1 MIKKRHLKFIGHL
14 FCLFIPTCILSESGL
29 AQSTTGKDMN
39 YADSVFLSKD
49 YVQAG
54 LVYKALL
61 SDTAHDAFHLNRL
74 AYTELISKNYTAAE
88 RHLNRAIASHPSP
101 PLKASILSRLARISA
116 AQDNAAIAVVFLD
129 SAVAYGYLSLP
140 ELDTLSDF
148 SKIRNDSAFMAVRN
162 KLYNAIYPCYQDKQT
177 HEFDFWIGEWDV
189 YVTGTN
195 SYAGHSLIQR
205 ISGGCAILE
214 NWQSAISEG
223 KSLNFI
229 DDSTHKWKQVWVGS
243 YPNGKQDFVNGEYK
257 DSVMRFIFTTTDAQ
271 GRILQGKFSFFNEG
285 PTRVRQLNETSSDN
299 GKTWT
304 VSYDFT
310 YKRRKT

>member
-1 MIKKRHLKFIGHL
+1 MKTIGYL
-14 FCLFIPTCILSESGL
+14 CCLFIPVCILSISVS
-29 AQSTTGKDMN
+29 AQFAAEKNMH
-39 YADSVFLSKD
+39 YADSLFLSKD
-49 YVQAG
+49 YSQSGVI
-54 LVYKALL
+54 YKSLI
-61 SDTAHDAFHLNRL
+61 SDTSHDALHLNRL
-74 AYTELISKNYTAAE
+74 AYTELMSKDYKAAE
-88 RHLNRAIASHPSP
+88 SNLKRAMAAHPSQ

-116 AQDNAAIAVVFLD
+116 VQNNAAEAVVLLD
-129 SAVAYGYLSLP
+129 SAVANGYYSFP
-140 ELDTLSDF
+140 ELDTLDDF
-148 SKIRNDSAFMAVRN
+148 SSIRKDPSFVAVRN
-162 KLYNAIYPCYQDKQT
+162 KLFNSIYPCYQDKHN

-195 SYAGHSLIQR
+195 SYAGHSIIQR

-243 YPNGKQDFVNGEYK
+243 YPNGKQNFDNGEYK
-257 DSVMRFIFTTTDAQ
+257 DSVMRFSFTTLDPQ
-271 GRILQGKFSFFNEG
+271 GQTLLGKFSFFNEG
-285 PTRVRQLNETSSDN
+285 PSQVRQLNETSSDN

-310 YKRRKT
+310 YKRKNQ